1 MKKGKVVIT
10 ITVGLICFILT
21 YVIFIQFKTIEE
33 TNITEVE
40 TLTEAELR
48 EKVVSWRKKYEEVN
62 KKLDE
67 TNIKISEYRQKK
79 EANQEASELLD
90 KELLQ
95 AQRLAGETD
104 VRGDGIVVTI
114 VDKEDTEYSQD
125 ITVYDMLYLL
135 NELKAA
141 GAEAI
146 SINDQRIINMSDIA
160 DINFTDGSHYMLVN
174 KEEKFVSTYVVKAI
188 GDPKYL
194 ASALTNKNVGFM
206 DQYRDNAT
214 LERQNNITIPKYSG
228 EIRIKYIDMK
238 GEE

>member
-95 AQRLAGETD
+95 AQRLAGETE

-194 ASALTNKNVGFM
+194 SSALTTKNVGFM

>member
-95 AQRLAGETD
+95 AQRLAGETE

-188 GDPKYL
+188 VDPKYL
-194 ASALTNKNVGFM
+194 SSALTTKNVGFM